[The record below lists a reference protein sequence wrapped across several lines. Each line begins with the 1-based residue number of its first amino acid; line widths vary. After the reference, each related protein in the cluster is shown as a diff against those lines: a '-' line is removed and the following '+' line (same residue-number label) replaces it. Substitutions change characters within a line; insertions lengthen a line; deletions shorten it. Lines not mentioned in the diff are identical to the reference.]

1 MNETENIIDMT
12 VSKEFVNIKNSYY
25 SDQEELVS
33 INNIILYININL
45 KKFGYL

>member
-33 INNIILYININL
+33 INNIILYIKINL

>member
-33 INNIILYININL
+33 INNIILYININF